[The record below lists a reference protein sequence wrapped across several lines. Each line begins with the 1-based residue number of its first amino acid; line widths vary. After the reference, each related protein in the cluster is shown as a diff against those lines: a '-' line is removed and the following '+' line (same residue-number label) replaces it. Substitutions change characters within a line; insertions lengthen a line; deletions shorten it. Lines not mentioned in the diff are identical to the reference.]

1 MSYVN
6 HIYAWG
12 LAKRFMG
19 SERMKMGRIYLMSTK
34 EYKQEAFCDG
44 RKLIVKLFGVLTIVW
59 SIWIKGVIIK

>member
-1 MSYVN
+1 
-6 HIYAWG
+6 
-12 LAKRFMG
+12 
-19 SERMKMGRIYLMSTK
+19 MKMGRIYLMSTK